1 MATAFAI
8 ALIVGVVGLIVWIIL
23 RSLAVNAPQWERADP
38 ELVGRETERLARL
51 AHRILWVNPRAGGRD
66 FAPAAGGMAAAL
78 PHVDALLAGDSLDA
92 LGAVVEAIAA
102 PGDRIA

>member
-38 ELVGRETERLARL
+38 ERRLGVNGRRVL
-51 AHRILWVNPRAGGRD
+51 GGLIG
-66 FAPAAGGMAAAL
+66 FGMAGLSAFYAARDL
-78 PHVDALLAGDSLDA
+78 DTWVVVVLAVAGAAVAAWYAGIINPADAAEAG
-92 LGAVVEAIAA
+92 
-102 PGDRIA
+102 